1 MIVSGLVIQEPVP
14 QTEQPPSGGI
24 SRQVPGGVGAIGAL
38 VIGAVVGAIGAA
50 GGSAI
55 GAAGGSAIGG
65 ANGVFGATIGGAN
78 GAIGAPGCPSPQTL
92 QPSCSKAATTRL
104 ASVAKR
110 MRIIFLAFV
119 CEQVNNMHDSL
130 GIRILFAEKP

>member
-1 MIVSGLVIQEPVP
+1 MPQEIAGCPGNTKIASGILIHEPAP
-14 QTEQPPSGGI
+14 QIEQPPSGGI

-38 VIGAVVGAIGAA
+38 VVGAGVGAIGAA
-50 GGSAI
+50 I
-55 GAAGGSAIGG
+55 G